1 MKWAPKSPARALWLG
16 WFVAALSSCGYTT
29 GLTLGPD
36 YHSVGLEIFG
46 NDTPEPD
53 LELGLHRA
61 LTQATRNMLDARLLD
76 PDRSQLVVRGRLI
89 RFQRRAGLR
98 SPENVWMEGGVWI
111 TAEAELVDPR
121 RDVTLVGPVR
131 AEANVGYARTDREAE
146 PDARKRALNNLA
158 ERLVLDLFTGPIAGT
173 PGTIPEAP
181 TGDQAQGPGS
191 R

>member
-1 MKWAPKSPARALWLG
+1 VTAL
-16 WFVAALSSCGYTT
+16 ASCGYTT

-76 PDRSQLVVRGRLI
+76 PEQSQLVVRGRLI
-89 RFQRRAGLR
+89 RFQRRAGIR
-98 SPENVWMEGGVWI
+98 SVKNVWKEGGVMI

-131 AEANVGYARTDREAE
+131 AQANVGYARTDRKAE
-146 PDARKRALNNLA
+146 PDALERALNNLA
-158 ERLVLDLFTGPIAGT
+158 ERLVLDLFTGPITGT
-173 PGTIPEAP
+173 AGTIPEAP
-181 TGDQAQGPGS
+181 TGDQAQGPAS

>member
-1 MKWAPKSPARALWLG
+1 
-16 WFVAALSSCGYTT
+16 
-29 GLTLGPD
+29 
-36 YHSVGLEIFG
+36 VGLEIFG

-61 LTQATRNMLDARLLD
+61 LTRATRNMLDARLMD
-76 PDRSQLVVRGRLI
+76 PDQSLLVVRGRLI

-121 RDVTLVGPVR
+121 RDVTLVGPLR
-131 AEANVGYARTDREAE
+131 AEANVGYTRTSREAE
-146 PDARKRALNNLA
+146 PDARQRALNNLA
-158 ERLVLDLFTGPIAGT
+158 ERLVLDLFTVPAAGT
-173 PGTIPEAP
+173 PESVPEAP
-181 TGDQAQGPGS
+181 TVDQAQGPAN

>member
-1 MKWAPKSPARALWLG
+1 VILAPKAHTRTLWLA
-16 WFVAALSSCGYTT
+16 WLVTALTGCGYTT

-61 LTQATRNMLDARLLD
+61 LTQATRNMLDARLVD
-76 PDRSQLVVRGRLI
+76 PDRSQLVVRGRLT

-98 SPENVWMEGGVWI
+98 SADNVWMEGGVWI

-121 RDVTLVGPVR
+121 RDVVIAGPVR
-131 AEANVGYARTDREAE
+131 AEANVGYARTNREAE
-146 PDARKRALNNLA
+146 PDARQRALNNLA
-158 ERLVLDLFTGPIAGT
+158 ERLVLDLFTGPAAGSS
-173 PGTIPEAP
+173 GSDPEAP
-181 TGDQAQGPGS
+181 TVE
-191 R
+191 

>member
-1 MKWAPKSPARALWLG
+1 MKLAPNAPARALWLG
-16 WFVAALSSCGYTT
+16 WLVTALTGCGYTT
-29 GLTLGPD
+29 GLTLGPE

-61 LTQATRNMLDARLLD
+61 LTRATRNMLDARLMD
-76 PDRSQLVVRGRLI
+76 PDQSQLVVRGRLI

-121 RDVTLVGPVR
+121 RDVTLVGPLR
-131 AEANVGYARTDREAE
+131 AEANVGYTRTSREAE
-146 PDARKRALNNLA
+146 PDARQRALNNLA
-158 ERLVLDLFTGPIAGT
+158 ERLVLDLFTVPAAGT
-173 PGTIPEAP
+173 PGSVPEAP
-181 TGDQAQGPGS
+181 TVDQAQGPAN

>member
-1 MKWAPKSPARALWLG
+1 VRLATGSLIRALWLAG
-16 WFVAALSSCGYTT
+16 LVTGLTGCGYTT

-61 LTQATRNMLDARLLD
+61 LTQATRNMLDARLVD
-76 PDRSQLVVRGRLI
+76 PTRSQLVVRGRLI

-98 SPENVWMEGGVWI
+98 SVDNVWMEGGVWI

-121 RDVTLVGPVR
+121 RDVTLVGPLR
-131 AEANVGYARTDREAE
+131 AEANVGYARTNREAE
-146 PDARKRALNNLA
+146 PDTRRRALNNLA
-158 ERLVLDLFTGPIAGT
+158 ERLVLDLFTAPIHEASESA
-173 PGTIPEAP
+173 PEAAP
-181 TGDQAQGPGS
+181 IN
-191 R
+191 

>member
-1 MKWAPKSPARALWLG
+1 MRLATGSLIRALWLAG
-16 WFVAALSSCGYTT
+16 LVTGLTGCGYTT

-61 LTQATRNMLDARLLD
+61 LTQATRNMLDARLVD
-76 PDRSQLVVRGRLI
+76 PTRSQLVVRGRLI

-98 SPENVWMEGGVWI
+98 SVDNVWMEGGVWI

-121 RDVTLVGPVR
+121 RDVTLVGPLR
-131 AEANVGYARTDREAE
+131 AEANVGYARTNREAE
-146 PDARKRALNNLA
+146 PDTRRRALNNLA
-158 ERLVLDLFTGPIAGT
+158 ERLVLDLFTAPIHEASESA
-173 PGTIPEAP
+173 PEAAP
-181 TGDQAQGPGS
+181 IN
-191 R
+191 

>member
-1 MKWAPKSPARALWLG
+1 VRLATGSLIRALWLAG
-16 WFVAALSSCGYTT
+16 LVTGLTGCGYTT

-61 LTQATRNMLDARLLD
+61 LTQATRNMLDARLVD
-76 PDRSQLVVRGRLI
+76 PTRSQLVVRGRLI

-98 SPENVWMEGGVWI
+98 SVDNVWMEGGVWI

-121 RDVTLVGPVR
+121 RDVTLVGPLR
-131 AEANVGYARTDREAE
+131 AEANVGYARTNREAE
-146 PDARKRALNNLA
+146 PDARRRALNNLA
-158 ERLVLDLFTGPIAGT
+158 ERLVLDLFTAPIHEASESA
-173 PGTIPEAP
+173 PEAAP
-181 TGDQAQGPGS
+181 IN
-191 R
+191 